1 MSYTRVLVIEN
12 PVSWAEGMKVFRKTA
27 EPALNAAKKAGLLNS
42 YSMVQTGDQ
51 SGMLIT
57 EFDTKAKM
65 NKYVKAMA
73 GIRRETVDETGGQGW
88 VYSGPVKASG

>member
-1 MSYTRVLVIEN
+1 MSYTRVFV
-12 PVSWAEGMKVFRKTA
+12 AETPLSSAAQMKNFRAVEGTFKK
-27 EPALNAAKKAGLLNS
+27 AKKEKILSSYKFLEAGDRWL
-42 YSMVQTGDQ
+42 
-51 SGMLIT
+51 LIT